1 MNTMRMSALAAVLC
15 VPLAAQAQYPA
26 RSSSSAAGYDQ
37 TYANLSYTLGEVRLL
52 AEDPDGGDDADGIR
66 LGGSALVH
74 PDFFI
79 SGALSTLGSDG
90 NNGVDT
96 DIFEVGV
103 GYRHAVSPRVDLV
116 GIGAIVRVD
125 RDFGG
130 RGDDDDFGPSLTGGA
145 RGALTHAIEV
155 GGFLNYTQVFGDG
168 DLGLHG
174 EGLYHF
180 TPNFSVLAG
189 LGVSDDTREASVGAR
204 WNFQPTR

>member
-1 MNTMRMSALAAVLC
+1 MNTMKTSALLALLC
-15 VPLAAQAQYPA
+15 LPLAAQAQYTA
-26 RSSSSAAGYDQ
+26 RSSSSGYGPA
-37 TYANLSYTLGEVRLL
+37 YANLSYTLGEVRLL
-52 AEDPDGGDDADGIR
+52 AQDPDGGDDADGIR
-66 LGGSALVH
+66 VGGSALVH

-103 GYRHAVSPRVDLV
+103 GYRHAISPRVDLL
-116 GIGAIVRVD
+116 GIGGIVRVD
-125 RDFGG
+125 RDYGG

-145 RGALTHAIEV
+145 RAALTHAIEV
-155 GGFLNYTQVFGDG
+155 GGYLNYVQVFGDG

-189 LGVSDDTREASVGAR
+189 LGLSDDTTEANVGAR